1 MKGRVLL
8 NIVFFV
14 SVANFL
20 AFCAISEVIGGDAI
34 NGYAEHGRYFLR
46 PHGRTTEVSEAVFAY
61 SKWHAI
67 PLYFLQR
74 SYHAVEGCAALPFW
88 GWPDAAAW
96 PLLRP
101 PVAPRGA
108 TSGPRPCRW
117 RAYPHEPA
125 PRGSEAKP
133 GSAVSCIARLTSRAL
148 LRLARFPQL
157 SDSLLQHPDI
167 ARRFAPASVA
177 RCLEVMQR

>member
-46 PHGRTTEVSEAVFAY
+46 SHGRTTEVSEAVFAY

-67 PLYFLQR
+67 PTLFSTKIVSRGRRLRR
-74 SYHAVEGCAALPFW
+74 SPVLGLARCSRLASATTCRWHLE
-88 GWPDAAAW
+88 DATF
-96 PLLRP
+96 RP
-101 PVAPRGA
+101 SDLG
-108 TSGPRPCRW
+108 RW

-133 GSAVSCIARLTSRAL
+133 GSACRASH
-148 LRLARFPQL
+148 A
-157 SDSLLQHPDI
+157 
-167 ARRFAPASVA
+167 
-177 RCLEVMQR
+177 